1 MIQVFKKFSYAKYS
15 VRICSL
21 IELYQVEEAN
31 EVHSDWLKKC
41 VELAEFKKTF
51 ADLGDSLDLIKT
63 EIESCNDKG
72 EDVGSVE
79 ALIASHRVLT

>member
-1 MIQVFKKFSYAKYS
+1 M
-15 VRICSL
+15 
-21 IELYQVEEAN
+21 EEAN

-51 ADLGDSLDLIKT
+51 ADLEDSLDVIRG
-63 EIESCNDKG
+63 EIETSCEDKG

-79 ALIASHRVLT
+79 ALIASHRVSFLN

>member
-1 MIQVFKKFSYAKYS
+1 M
-15 VRICSL
+15 
-21 IELYQVEEAN
+21 
-31 EVHSDWLKKC
+31 
-41 VELAEFKKTF
+41 ELAEFKKTF

-79 ALIASHRVLT
+79 ALIASHRVLSK

>member
-1 MIQVFKKFSYAKYS
+1 M
-15 VRICSL
+15 
-21 IELYQVEEAN
+21 EEAN

-51 ADLGDSLDLIKT
+51 ADLCDSLDVIKS
-63 EIESCNDKG
+63 EIESTVEEKG

-79 ALIASHRVLT
+79 ALIASHRVSAE